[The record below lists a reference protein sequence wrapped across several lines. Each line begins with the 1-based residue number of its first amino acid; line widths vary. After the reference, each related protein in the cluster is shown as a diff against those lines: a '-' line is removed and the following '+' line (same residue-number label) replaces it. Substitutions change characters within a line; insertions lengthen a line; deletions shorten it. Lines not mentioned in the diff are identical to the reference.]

1 MRKIR
6 MLLIEDNRLLREGI
20 LGMLK
25 KERDISVV
33 AASGNR
39 ANTVLKIHRLK
50 PNVIL
55 LDLGLRSQNSLRV
68 VESAK
73 TEFPNT
79 RVIVMDLAPVPA
91 DIMQYM
97 KAGASG
103 FVLKDTS
110 AEDFLTTIRAVS
122 EGKKVL
128 LPQVSTSLFSKI
140 IEHAVEGGGTKL
152 REAYR
157 MSKRELDVVALIGG
171 GLTNREIGQR
181 LHISILAVRRHVHD
195 AMEKLALHTRLEV
208 ANYSFRDE
216 TIKSIARSVSMVDN

>member
-1 MRKIR
+1 

-20 LGMLK
+20 LGILK

-33 AASGNR
+33 AAAGNR
-39 ANTVLKIHRLK
+39 ANTLLKIHRLK

-91 DIMQYM
+91 DIMQYI

-128 LPQVSTSLFSKI
+128 LPQ
-140 IEHAVEGGGTKL
+140 
-152 REAYR
+152 
-157 MSKRELDVVALIGG
+157 
-171 GLTNREIGQR
+171 
-181 LHISILAVRRHVHD
+181 
-195 AMEKLALHTRLEV
+195 
-208 ANYSFRDE
+208 
-216 TIKSIARSVSMVDN
+216 

>member
-1 MRKIR
+1 
-6 MLLIEDNRLLREGI
+6 
-20 LGMLK
+20 MLK
-25 KERDISVV
+25 KERDIYVV

-73 TEFPNT
+73 IEFPNT
-79 RVIVMDLAPVPA
+79 KVIVMDLAPVPA
-91 DIMQYM
+91 DIVQYV

-103 FVLKDTS
+103 FILKDTS
-110 AEDFLTTIRAVS
+110 AEEFLTTIRAVS
-122 EGKKVL
+122 ERKKVV
-128 LPQVSTSLFSKI
+128 LPQLPTSLFSQI
-140 IEHAVEGGGTKL
+140 IEHAVNGGRTKL
-152 REAYR
+152 RGAFR
-157 MSKRELDVVALIGG
+157 MTKRELDVITLIGG

-181 LHISILAVRRHVHD
+181 LHVSVPAVRRHVHN

-208 ANYSFRDE
+208 SNYSFRDE